1 MIAAMT
7 VFKLMPPAS
16 AFAVALETVSRGVP
30 ALCILWHSAWS
41 SSSNACSFGSIAIL
55 LCGSKQF
62 RRFLVDPV
70 EEPVKEAAA
79 APAEAERDERQ
90 HLFHYRLNSRN
101 PPVCGMAQLP
111 FAQPD
116 TTADVDENVAI
127 GAARGTAA
135 GGGAAATVT
144 SAVTGRRLT

>member
-62 RRFLVDPV
+62 RRLLVDPV
-70 EEPVKEAAA
+70 EEPVKKAAA
-79 APAEAERDERQ
+79 APAEAERDKRE
-90 HLFHYRLNSRN
+90 HLLHGSPQAKSR
-101 PPVCGMAQLP
+101 GLRHGA
-111 FAQPD
+111 
-116 TTADVDENVAI
+116 VAVR
-127 GAARGTAA
+127 AARHHR
-135 GGGAAATVT
+135 
-144 SAVTGRRLT
+144 GRRRERRDRRRSWNRCRRWRRRGDRHERR